1 MIIDAHTHL
10 YGSVTS
16 ERSASGEEALCKV
29 LDRAGIDRAVVAGL
43 DSLDDN
49 VLILHAVH
57 HLPGRLIPF
66 AYIDPKNP
74 EPLGT
79 NWCGIGEIYLRCG
92 SAELPRE
99 YMRKTV
105 DIARDRKIP
114 ILMHSGEYSYTAPF
128 LIGGLAK
135 TFPDVTWIIGH
146 MGSLRYVFDTIEI
159 LRCYS
164 NVYTDTSGM
173 SSPQLLHR
181 AVRRGC
187 AERILF
193 GSDYPFWDPV
203 VERTR
208 IEGAKLDSGVK
219 RLILGEN
226 AARLFAG

>member
-10 YGSVTS
+10 HGSVTHN
-16 ERSASGEEALCKV
+16 RSIGGEEALCKA
-29 LDRAGIDRAVVAGL
+29 LDCAGIDRAIVAGL

-49 VLILHAVH
+49 SAILRAAH
-57 HLPGRLIPF
+57 HLPKRVIPF
-66 AYIDPKNP
+66 AYMDPKNP
-74 EPLGT
+74 QPLET
-79 NWCGIGEIYLRCG
+79 DWCGIGEIYLQCG

-99 YMRKTV
+99 YMRKIV
-105 DIARDRKIP
+105 DISRERKIP

-159 LRCYS
+159 LRRYS

-173 SSPQLLHR
+173 SSPQVLHW
-181 AVRRGC
+181 AVRAGC

-208 IEGAKLDSGVK
+208 IEAAKLDSGVK

-226 AARLFAG
+226 AERLFAG